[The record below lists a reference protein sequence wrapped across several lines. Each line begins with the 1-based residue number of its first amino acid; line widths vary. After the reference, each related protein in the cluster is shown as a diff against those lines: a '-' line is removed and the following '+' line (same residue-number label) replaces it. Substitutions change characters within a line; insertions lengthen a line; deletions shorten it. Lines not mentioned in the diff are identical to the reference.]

1 MTLRDLAHHVPY
13 HHELYVV
20 GLTLVGRNRCSLVR
34 ALRENSIYRRRHE
47 AAKASIGARSR
58 VLERRPDGL
67 TFVETPYGKYWKP
80 SGMDLFSP
88 LAEREVGLYTSE
100 AHAVQPDDIV
110 LDCGANVG
118 VFVAEALERAARV
131 VVAVEPSPQN
141 LECLRR
147 NFAAPIAAGR
157 VVLVDRGA
165 RVVVAVE
172 PSPQNLECL
181 RRNFAAPI
189 AAGRVVLVDRGVWD
203 KEETLRFA
211 VSGNSVRDSFVLESG
226 DEIGALQLR
235 VTTIDRLRA
244 ELALPR
250 IDFIKM
256 DIEGAEQQALAGAQ
270 DTLARFHPRLSLAA
284 YHRADDFEEI
294 PRLVNQACPAYSVA
308 YGPCT
313 STFGHV
319 QPETFYFSAPAA
331 AAS

>member
-118 VFVAEALERAARV
+118 VFVAEALE
-131 VVAVEPSPQN
+131 
-141 LECLRR
+141 
-147 NFAAPIAAGR
+147 
-157 VVLVDRGA
+157 RGA